1 MEEKENKQENADI
14 FRLTPIKERTLRRE
28 IHTWGHLSFRWDIQ
42 LTNGEYFEGPSG
54 MIYKIV
60 GANGEI
66 STVKP
71 GTVPSSSVKEHLQ
84 KRDTFWCDDVLMYA
98 SITSGIVNLKTRGD
112 QDSVLHKIRKR
123 QFRKDQQEQNLNN
136 PKPSI
141 KLGQKK
147 DISDVIPFLIFDDE

>member
-71 GTVPSSSVKEHLQ
+71 GTVPSSSVKEHPLSANFYHSEESFYP
-84 KRDTFWCDDVLMYA
+84 RCCSRIL
-98 SITSGIVNLKTRGD
+98 
-112 QDSVLHKIRKR
+112 
-123 QFRKDQQEQNLNN
+123 
-136 PKPSI
+136 
-141 KLGQKK
+141 
-147 DISDVIPFLIFDDE
+147 